1 MVLISDSTG
10 ETLGRIFLAIQS
22 QFASFEY
29 DKKEYVFIRT
39 EQQIDKIINEH
50 KVKKNT
56 IILYTIVDTKL
67 AKYLANQSMKKT
79 FLVSEFL
86 GNLILSFSKLL
97 NQKAIHKP
105 SAQHVLD
112 EDYYKRIEAIQ
123 FTMSHD
129 DGKKTE
135 DINQAD
141 IILLGVSRTSKTPT
155 SIYLANRGYKT
166 LNIPLVLDQK
176 IPNILKENFSNF
188 CVIGLIADPERL
200 SEIRKTRASVNQ
212 SIDLK
217 TYTDVETIK
226 VEVENSKK
234 MIKQYNW
241 PTIDVT
247 RRSVEET
254 AASIIKIFEI
264 KKTNENNFSLQKRRK
279 KKILDQNNIKTK
291 LLDQM

>member
-1 MVLISDSTG
+1 MTNRYQIFLISDSTG
-10 ETLGRIFLAIQS
+10 ETLDRTFLALQS
-22 QFASFEY
+22 QFANFNY

-39 EQQIDKIINEH
+39 QQQIE
-50 KVKKNT
+50 KVIKECKEKENS

-67 AKYLANQSMKKT
+67 AK
-79 FLVSEFL
+79 FLDIESEKNNIPCFGVL

-97 NQKAIHKP
+97 NQKATHKP

-129 DGKKTE
+129 DGKKNE
-135 DINQAD
+135 DLINAD

-166 LNIPLVLDQK
+166 LNIPLVSDKSLPPVLQK
-176 IPNILKENFSNF
+176 ESNKF
-188 CVIGLIADPERL
+188 CVVGLFADPERL
-200 SEIRKTRASVNQ
+200 AEVRKTRVSVNT

-217 TYTDVETIK
+217 AYTDVEKIRI
-226 VEVENSKK
+226 EVENSKK
-234 MIKQYNW
+234 MFRRCNW
-241 PTIDVT
+241 PSIDVT

-254 AASIIKIFEI
+254 AASIIKIYEI
-264 KKTNENNFSLQKRRK
+264 KKSK
-279 KKILDQNNIKTK
+279 
-291 LLDQM
+291 

>member
-1 MVLISDSTG
+1 MTNKYKIFLISDSTG
-10 ETLGRIFLAIQS
+10 ETLDRIFLALQS
-22 QFASFEY
+22 QFANFHY
-29 DKKEYVFIRT
+29 DKKEFVFIRT
-39 EQQIDKIINEH
+39 QQQIDKIINEC
-50 KVKKNT
+50 KSQQSS

-67 AKYLANQSMKKT
+67 AK
-79 FLVSEFL
+79 FLGTECEKNNIPCFGVL

-97 NQKAIHKP
+97 NQKATHKP

-129 DGKKTE
+129 DGKKNE

-166 LNIPLVLDQK
+166 LNIPLVLDQAIPSILEKHNKK
-176 IPNILKENFSNF
+176 ICI
-188 CVIGLIADPERL
+188 IGLFADAERL
-200 SEIRKTRASVNQ
+200 AEVRKTRISVNT

-217 TYTDVETIK
+217 TYTDVEKIRI
-226 VEVENSKK
+226 EVENSKK
-234 MIKQYNW
+234 MFKRFNW
-241 PTIDVT
+241 PAIDVT

-254 AASIIKIFEI
+254 AASIIKIYEI
-264 KKTNENNFSLQKRRK
+264 KKNK
-279 KKILDQNNIKTK
+279 
-291 LLDQM
+291 